1 MTFFVKPANGATD
14 IRAPIIPNTTVLDWA
29 KIQAQVL
36 VLVLRA
42 FHKQWCHSFEY
53 LNRLQSPIISG
64 HASSWSASAAF
75 NQRFHSLPLPPG
87 E

>member
-1 MTFFVKPANGATD
+1 MTFFVKPADGATD
-14 IRAPIIPNTTVLDWA
+14 IRAPMMANTTVLDWA

-42 FHKQWCHSFEY
+42 FREQWCRSFEY

-64 HASSWSASAAF
+64 HASSWSASAALISAF
-75 NQRFHSLPLPPG
+75 TL
-87 E
+87 